1 MGRELWPYA
10 AQLWPYVAEGDY
22 RRERIAADFARVR
35 RGPGAHPPALRGRLG
50 LRRRFHSRRDGAWCS
65 A

>member
-10 AQLWPYVAEGDY
+10 AQLWPYVAESDY

-35 RGPGAHPPALRGRLG
+35 RASGTKPTRARWT
-50 LRRRFHSRRDGAWCS
+50 LRRRSPARHLIGNEIVC
-65 A
+65 